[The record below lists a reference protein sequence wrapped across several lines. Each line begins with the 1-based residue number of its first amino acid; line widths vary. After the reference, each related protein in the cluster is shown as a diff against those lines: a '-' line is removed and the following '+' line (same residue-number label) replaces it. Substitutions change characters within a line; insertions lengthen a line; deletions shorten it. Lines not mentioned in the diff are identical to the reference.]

1 VTIDLYQRKG
11 LGSAN
16 NGLIN
21 PGLKESDM
29 YVSDVMSP
37 NVICVHPQSRLVE
50 AIRLMLDKH
59 ISGVPVVD
67 GGGKLVGMVTEGDL
81 MRRAEIGTQKQ
92 HASWL
97 SWLVSDARRAQDYFL
112 SHTQSVNDVMTADV
126 ISVFPTT
133 PLDQAVALI
142 EKHRVKRLPVLKD
155 GRVIG
160 IVARA
165 DVLRAV
171 MRQLATDTD
180 LTDAEIALRVE
191 EELKKQPWA
200 PIEMVDVT
208 VKGGVVELRGTVTD
222 PRFKDA
228 LRVLAE
234 NVPGVVDVKDYL
246 TWAEPVTGVAL
257 GPAGEVW

>member
-1 VTIDLYQRKG
+1 
-11 LGSAN
+11 
-16 NGLIN
+16 
-21 PGLKESDM
+21 M
-29 YVSDVMSP
+29 YVSDVMSS
-37 NVICVHPQSRLVE
+37 NVICVHAESRIVD

-67 GGGKLVGMVTEGDL
+67 GGGKVVGMVTEGDL

-97 SWLVSDARRAQDYFL
+97 SWLVSDARRAQDYFH
-112 SHTQSVNDVMTADV
+112 SHTQRVSDVMTADV
-126 ISVFPTT
+126 ISVSPTT

-142 EKHRVKRLPVLKD
+142 EKNRVKRLPVLRE

-160 IVARA
+160 ILARA
-165 DVLRAV
+165 DVLRAI
-171 MRQLATDTD
+171 MRQLAADTD
-180 LTDAEIALRVE
+180 PTDAEIGLRVE

-200 PIEMVDVT
+200 PLEMVDVT
-208 VKGGVVELRGTVTD
+208 VRSGVVELRGMVTD

-234 NVPGVVDVKDYL
+234 NVPGVVGVKDYL
-246 TWAEPVTGVAL
+246 IWAEPATGVAL
-257 GPAGEVW
+257 GPAGELW